1 LISRAD
7 AANEYTASPMSAASA
22 AAPSRAEPKPAR
34 GGFFAL
40 EPLDNRYPALHGL
53 RVFAILSVIQYHVT
67 WVITTHDEL
76 PLSEHFEDASLSL
89 FFGMDCFFVLSGFL
103 IGSILLRSIDTTGA
117 QNIGR
122 FYLRRIFR
130 TFPSYWLVLTILA
143 FAFPVTALQR
153 EHLIYEYTY
162 TTNFGPL
169 GPDQIVMFWGWSLAL
184 EEQFYLAVPLL
195 FVLLRRLPSDRARVL
210 FLVALTV
217 SCSIVRCI
225 YYAIDYPWTDLHLYD
240 MMYFR
245 TGTRYDA
252 IVAGILLAVIE
263 ARFGD
268 RIAVWLRT
276 PLHRAALAVPALA
289 CLWLLLVPDLF
300 GEEYEQIVHLFT
312 WGLVTSVMYLLT
324 VPMLLHGDGWIT
336 RALSAPI
343 WRRLATL
350 GYGVY
355 LVHIPLVYHVAIPML
370 IRFQELEIDLSFGWP
385 LAFTVVTIG
394 SFAIGYVLHVLVE
407 KPSLRIR
414 EWLAA

>member
-1 LISRAD
+1 
-7 AANEYTASPMSAASA
+7 MSASA
-22 AAPSRAEPKPAR
+22 MVAPRAEPTRAR
-34 GGFFAL
+34 PGIFAL

-76 PLSEHFEDASLSL
+76 ALSERFEHASLAI

-103 IGSILLRSIDTTGA
+103 IGSILLRSIETTGA
-117 QNIGR
+117 QNIRR

-130 TFPSYWLVLTILA
+130 TFPSYWIVLTILA
-143 FAFPVTALQR
+143 FALPTTELQR
-153 EHLIYEYTY
+153 SHLIYEYTY

-184 EEQFYLAVPLL
+184 EEQFYLVVPLL
-195 FVLLRRLPSDRARVL
+195 FVLLRWLPSDRARIGL
-210 FLVALTV
+210 LIALTL
-217 SCSIVRCI
+217 SCSIVRCV
-225 YYAIDYPWTDLHLYD
+225 YYAVDYPWTDLHLYD

-252 IVAGILLAVIE
+252 IVAGILLAVVE

-268 RIAVWLRT
+268 RIAAWLKT

-289 CLWLLLVPDLF
+289 CLWLLLRPDLF

-312 WGLVTSVMYLLT
+312 WGLVTSAMYLMT
-324 VPMLLHGDGWIT
+324 VPMLIHGDGWIT
-336 RALSAPI
+336 RFLSAPI

-355 LVHIPLVYHVAIPML
+355 LVHIPLVHHVAIPML
-370 IRFQELEIDLSFGWP
+370 LRFQDHGISLAYGWP
-385 LAFTVVTIG
+385 IAFVVVSAG
-394 SFAIGYVLHVLVE
+394 SFAIGYALHVLIE